1 MTPIT
6 GSLTP
11 ALWAEAC
18 GKRNGR
24 LIYLM
29 DTDRQQRVHTDSM
42 PAVQGSPSAEDASA
56 TVGVIDVGGGFRSI
70 FGTGVLDACLEHNI
84 HFDRCYG
91 VSAGSADMASYLS
104 GQYRRNL
111 RFYTE
116 YSFRSQYA
124 SFHNMLSQRDFINLD
139 YIYSGLSNHDGEYP
153 LDYEALRDNPAT
165 LTVVACNA
173 NTGEPHYF
181 TKDDISQDNYDIFKA
196 SSCVPAANAPYII
209 NGVPYFEGGIADPVP
224 VEKAFEDGCTK
235 VVLILTRQKDVPR
248 EPAHDRIPGRLLK
261 RQYPAAAERVLN
273 RYKLYNSQ
281 ISLAEQYEEKGE
293 VLILAPDDLHGL
305 DTLKKTRQGLFDMY
319 DDGLKQIAQIQEFI
333 R

>member
-1 MTPIT
+1 
-6 GSLTP
+6 
-11 ALWAEAC
+11 
-18 GKRNGR
+18 
-24 LIYLM
+24 M
-29 DTDRQQRVHTDSM
+29 DTDRQQQGHADSM
-42 PAVQGSPSAEDASA
+42 PAVQRSHFAEDASA

-70 FGTGVLDACLEHNI
+70 FGSGVLDACLEHHI

-124 SFHNMLSQRDFINLD
+124 GFHNMLSQRDFINLD

-181 TKDDISQDNYDIFKA
+181 TKDDISQDNHDIFKA
-196 SSCVPAANAPYII
+196 YPYPPEGCAPRS
-209 NGVPYFEGGIADPVP
+209 GA
-224 VEKAFEDGCTK
+224 
-235 VVLILTRQKDVPR
+235 
-248 EPAHDRIPGRLLK
+248 
-261 RQYPAAAERVLN
+261 
-273 RYKLYNSQ
+273 
-281 ISLAEQYEEKGE
+281 
-293 VLILAPDDLHGL
+293 
-305 DTLKKTRQGLFDMY
+305 
-319 DDGLKQIAQIQEFI
+319 
-333 R
+333 

>member
-42 PAVQGSPSAEDASA
+42 PAVQGSRFAEDTSA

-116 YSFRSQYA
+116 
-124 SFHNMLSQRDFINLD
+124 
-139 YIYSGLSNHDGEYP
+139 
-153 LDYEALRDNPAT
+153 
-165 LTVVACNA
+165 
-173 NTGEPHYF
+173 
-181 TKDDISQDNYDIFKA
+181 
-196 SSCVPAANAPYII
+196 
-209 NGVPYFEGGIADPVP
+209 
-224 VEKAFEDGCTK
+224 
-235 VVLILTRQKDVPR
+235 
-248 EPAHDRIPGRLLK
+248 
-261 RQYPAAAERVLN
+261 
-273 RYKLYNSQ
+273 
-281 ISLAEQYEEKGE
+281 
-293 VLILAPDDLHGL
+293 
-305 DTLKKTRQGLFDMY
+305 
-319 DDGLKQIAQIQEFI
+319 
-333 R
+333 